1 MLDRIA
7 QWQPDQGA
15 AVAARAVGALALA
28 TLAVIHVLDLPGTL
42 GPTPLVGIGYLGII
56 AAAIL
61 IGGVL
66 IARPHR
72 LAWAAAAAV
81 AASAMIGYVL
91 TRGLRG
97 GFLGDHGDVGNWH
110 CPLGIAALS
119 VESVI
124 ILLVL
129 LVALGAWQARI
140 HAASVAAAPRAP
152 AQRVSEYNA
161 YLRTTAV
168 GGVAS
173 VIWRG
178 LTRTPVNLS
187 YSMDLGRTEAQ
198 PALFCAVFNLCE
210 ATERERVQR
219 TQQLAV
225 LSLAVTRDNSNS
237 LLSPTRG
244 SIRCGVTPRYP
255 SPDTRLMPSTTERPV
270 PIMLPAAAIP
280 V

>member
-1 MLDRIA
+1 MSHPPGSVGLNWPSLLCVLVVESGTTNAAPLRQQADGAAGNRRTQMLDRIA

-66 IARPHR
+66 LARPHW

-81 AASAMIGYVL
+81 TVSAMGGYIL
-91 TRGLRG
+91 TRGLSG

-124 ILLVL
+124 LL
-129 LVALGAWQARI
+129 LG
-140 HAASVAAAPRAP
+140 
-152 AQRVSEYNA
+152 
-161 YLRTTAV
+161 
-168 GGVAS
+168 
-173 VIWRG
+173 
-178 LTRTPVNLS
+178 
-187 YSMDLGRTEAQ
+187 
-198 PALFCAVFNLCE
+198 
-210 ATERERVQR
+210 
-219 TQQLAV
+219 
-225 LSLAVTRDNSNS
+225 
-237 LLSPTRG
+237 
-244 SIRCGVTPRYP
+244 
-255 SPDTRLMPSTTERPV
+255 
-270 PIMLPAAAIP
+270 
-280 V
+280 